1 MASKANPFVRICGD
15 YVAINKYIRH
25 GHYPIPRIRS
35 QLDRIQTYSLYADID
50 FKKDPHWADIIRTIV
65 HPHWGQFQSTGK
77 WMEIVNNIFE
87 EYKDWILLINDN
99 MLILAHT
106 SEELFEKIKLIIRL
120 CFKHNLLLKMEKSML
135 GIHKVKFFGYECETN
150 KFRID
155 ERRRQDIQDI
165 PPPITR
171 KGMQSFL
178 GTVVICSGFI
188 PDYSV
193 RAIEDQPRIS
203 CQASSRPH
211 TKVPT

>member
-1 MASKANPFVRICGD
+1 MQEGTPPA
-15 YVAINKYIRH
+15 
-25 GHYPIPRIRS
+25 
-35 QLDRIQTYSLYADID
+35 
-50 FKKDPHWADIIRTIV
+50 
-65 HPHWGQFQSTGK
+65 TGK

-87 EYKDWILLINDN
+87 EYKDWILLIHDN

-106 SEELFEKIKLIIRL
+106 SEELFEKIKLIIRR
-120 CFKHNLLLKMEKSML
+120 CFKHNMFLKMEKSML
-135 GIHKVKFFGYECETN
+135 GIHKVKFFGYECEKN